1 MSIQKNINDLL
12 DKSFENNSYLP
23 KKLLLEDIDQGV
35 VDYINSLNISVINAE
50 DVLTK
55 VPVIYLSQERWAE
68 FKMNWKFLKDESGEE
83 INMPFFVIKRVSVK
97 PGQNP
102 LKRTIPKKKNFV
114 FVKVP
119 IFDGTLKGYDL
130 YKIPQPPRVDVQY
143 ELRFL
148 THYVQDTNVSYERII
163 MDGFS
168 DGQGYMS
175 VNGYNIPL
183 MLSDPTEE
191 NTVDEIASD
200 RKYQIMFPL
209 SVFGK
214 LVDPINFERVP
225 TITKIKIDIRE
236 L

>member
-12 DKSFENNSYLP
+12 DQSFENNGYLP

-35 VDYINSLNISVINAE
+35 VDYINSLNISVVNA
-50 DVLTK
+50 DDALSK

-68 FKMNWKFLKDESGEE
+68 FKMNWQFLKDESGEE
-83 INMPFFVIKRVSVK
+83 INMPFIAIKRTSVK

-102 LKRTIPKKKNFV
+102 LKRTIPKKKNFT

-130 YKIPQPPRVDVQY
+130 FKIPQPPRVDVQY

-148 THYVQDTNVSYERII
+148 THYVEDTNTSYQRMI

-168 DGQGYMS
+168 DGQGYMNI
-175 VNGYNIPL
+175 NGHHVPL

-191 NTVDEIASD
+191 NTIDDIASD
-200 RKYQIMFPL
+200 RKYQIVFPL
-209 SVFGK
+209 TVFGK

>member
-12 DKSFENNSYLP
+12 NQSFENNDYLP
-23 KKLLLEDIDQGV
+23 KKLLLEDIDQGA
-35 VDYINSLNISVINAE
+35 VDYINSLNISVVNAE
-50 DVLTK
+50 DRLAK
-55 VPVIYLSQERWAE
+55 VPLIFLNQERWAE

-83 INMPFFVIKRVSVK
+83 INMPFMTIRRMGVK

-102 LKRTIPKKKNFV
+102 LKRTIPKKKKFV

-143 ELRFL
+143 EVRFL
-148 THYVQDTNVSYERII
+148 THYIQDTNTSYERMI

-168 DGQGYMS
+168 DGQGYMNI
-175 VNGYNIPL
+175 NGYHIPL
-183 MLSDPTEE
+183 MLSDPSED
-191 NTVDEIASD
+191 NTVDEITAD
-200 RKYQIMFPL
+200 RKFQIVFPL
-209 SVFGK
+209 SVYGK
-214 LVDPINFERVP
+214 LVDPTNFERVP
-225 TITKIKIDIRE
+225 TITKIKIDIKE

>member
-1 MSIQKNINDLL
+1 MSIQKNINNLL
-12 DKSFENNSYLP
+12 DKSFENNGFLP

-35 VDYINSLNISVINAE
+35 LDYINSLNISVINAE
-50 DVLTK
+50 NALVK

-83 INMPFFVIKRVSVK
+83 INMPFMVIKRVSVK

-102 LKRTIPKKKNFV
+102 LKRTIPKKKKFV

-119 IFDGTLKGYDL
+119 TFQGTLKGYDL

-148 THYVQDTNVSYERII
+148 THYIQDTNISYERMI

-168 DGQGYMS
+168 DGQGYMNI
-175 VNGYNIPL
+175 NGYHVPL

-191 NTVDEIASD
+191 NTTDEIASD

-209 SVFGK
+209 NVHGK
-214 LVDPINFERVP
+214 LVDPTNFERVP
-225 TITKIKIDIRE
+225 TITKIKIDITE

>member
-1 MSIQKNINDLL
+1 MSIQSNINNLL
-12 DKSFENNSYLP
+12 DQSFENNNYLP

-50 DVLTK
+50 DVLAK
-55 VPVIYLSQERWAE
+55 VPVIYLNQERWAE

-83 INMPFFVIKRVSVK
+83 INMPFMVIKRTSVK

-102 LKRTIPKKKNFV
+102 LKRTIPKKKKFV

-130 YKIPQPPRVDVQY
+130 YKI
-143 ELRFL
+143 
-148 THYVQDTNVSYERII
+148 QDTNVSYERMI

-168 DGQGYMS
+168 DGQGYMNI
-175 VNGYNIPL
+175 NGYNIPL
-183 MLSDPTEE
+183 MLSDPSEE

-200 RKYQIMFPL
+200 RKFQIMFPL
-209 SVFGK
+209 TVFGK

-225 TITKIKIDIRE
+225 TITKIKIDITER
-236 L
+236 

>member
-1 MSIQKNINDLL
+1 MSIQKNINNLL
-12 DKSFENNSYLP
+12 DDSFENNGYLP

-35 VDYINSLNISVINAE
+35 LDYVNSLNISVINA
-50 DVLTK
+50 DDNLSK

-68 FKMNWKFLKDESGEE
+68 FKMNWQFLKDESGEE
-83 INMPFFVIKRVSVK
+83 INMPFIVLKRTSVK

-102 LKRTIPKKKNFV
+102 LKRTIPNKKKFT

-119 IFDGTLKGYDL
+119 IYDGTLKGYDL
-130 YKIPQPPRVDVQY
+130 FKIPQPPRVDVQY
-143 ELRFL
+143 ELRFI
-148 THYVQDTNVSYERII
+148 THYVQDVNISYERMI

-168 DGQGYMS
+168 DGQGYMNI
-175 VNGYNIPL
+175 NGHHVPL

-191 NTVDEIASD
+191 NTIDDIASD
-200 RKYQIMFPL
+200 RKYQIVFPL
-209 SVFGK
+209 TVFGK

-225 TITKIKIDIRE
+225 TRTKIKIDIRE

>member
-1 MSIQKNINDLL
+1 MSIQKNINNLL
-12 DKSFENNSYLP
+12 DKSFENNNYLP

-50 DVLTK
+50 DVLAK
-55 VPVIYLSQERWAE
+55 IPLIFLNQERWAE
-68 FKMNWKFLKDESGEE
+68 FKMNWKNLKDESGEE
-83 INMPFFVIKRVSVK
+83 LNMPFMVIKRTSVK

-102 LKRTIPKKKNFV
+102 LKRTIPKKKKFV

-148 THYVQDTNVSYERII
+148 THYLQDTNVSYQRMI

-168 DGQGYMS
+168 DGQGYMNI
-175 VNGYNIPL
+175 NGYNIPM
-183 MLSDPTEE
+183 MLSDPSEE
-191 NTVDEIASD
+191 NTVDDILSD
-200 RKYQIMFPL
+200 RKFQILFPL
-209 SVFGK
+209 SVFSK

-225 TITKIKIDIRE
+225 TITKIKIDITER
-236 L
+236 

>member
-12 DKSFENNSYLP
+12 DQSFENNGYLP

-35 VDYINSLNISVINAE
+35 VDYVNSLNISVVNAE
-50 DVLTK
+50 DTLSK

-68 FKMNWKFLKDESGEE
+68 FKMNWQFLKDESGEE
-83 INMPFFVIKRVSVK
+83 INMPFIAIKRTSVK

-102 LKRTIPKKKNFV
+102 LKRTIPKKKNFT

-130 YKIPQPPRVDVQY
+130 YKIPQPPRVDVMY

-148 THYVQDTNVSYERII
+148 THYVQDANISYERMI

-168 DGQGYMS
+168 DGQGYMNI
-175 VNGYNIPL
+175 NGHHVPL

-191 NTVDEIASD
+191 NTIDDIASD